1 MRIVYCI
8 DTIDRLG
15 GIEQI
20 TIAKVNAL
28 ARIDGNDVWLVLA
41 NNGEAARTKLK
52 NVSVI
57 DLEIHYYENDTQ
69 SGYICALIDYLK
81 KRCLHRKRLRVMLD
95 SINPDVVIS
104 TGMSDKNFLPT
115 FKLRSNPVFI
125 REVHFS
131 QFYRSEQAYSVCER
145 LIAKVGETLD
155 YRWAIKKYDKIV
167 VLTEADK
174 TGLWEKWDKVTI
186 MPDPITKEVKIQST
200 CRSKIAIT
208 AGRLM
213 RVKNQDAL
221 INIWAKVIQRH
232 PDWTLQIWGEGPQ
245 RDSLIKQIKRLRLE
259 NHVFLMG
266 YTPDV
271 QEQMAK
277 ASLFVLT
284 SQTEGFSLV
293 TLEAMSVG
301 VPAVVYNCPGGIR
314 YVVKDGETG
323 FLVPL
328 NDGEAFV
335 EKVCMLIENDE
346 LRRKMGQTALCESD
360 QYKIEKI
367 AQLWMTLFQ
376 ELLVEK
382 RDIKYME

>member
-95 SINPDVVIS
+95 SINPDVVVS

-367 AQLWMTLFQ
+367 TQLWMTLFQ